1 MKLVDFWTCLPGEW
15 LFERNISNG
24 LHQTGVLKVEEI
36 DSTLCQAHET
46 GRYTDSHQVFFRN
59 YRFEWANDSL
69 NIFGENPKEGFVLL
83 HELSDAKKRHVHK
96 CNKDFYEFELHEVG
110 EQRWHTVITITGP
123 KKALQLVTEYKR

>member
-1 MKLVDFWTCLPGEW
+1 MKLVDFWACLPGEW

-83 HELSDAKKRHVHK
+83 HELSDAKNGTCISAIRIFMNLNYMRLASNVGTRLLLLPDQKRP
-96 CNKDFYEFELHEVG
+96 CS
-110 EQRWHTVITITGP
+110 W
-123 KKALQLVTEYKR
+123 